1 MNRSPLSLLARGR
14 RRHKKL
20 RADARRPSWA
30 HARPN
35 LPYLFNGYIADSH
48 YKQYKGMEFIRMH
61 ALPRTQLLRITRPRS
76 ACTAPR
82 TRSYAPTL
90 LHSNGSPRS
99 PITFAN
105 TRMHTLLRTRHS
117 HEPVPGSTSTHTHAH
132 NLYTSRTMPVHKSDY
147 AQTMARRGHG
157 PLPTCLARAH
167 THCILPWLIPDMILA
182 QNYPSP
188 NHIGTLEG
196 NIYVPMLYTHS
207 KPKISYQKYHELNQ

>member
-1 MNRSPLSLLARGR
+1 MTLSSTRGGGVYTV
-14 RRHKKL
+14 
-20 RADARRPSWA
+20 A
-30 HARPN
+30 HTHC
-35 LPYLFNGYIADSH
+35 I
-48 YKQYKGMEFIRMH
+48 Q
-61 ALPRTQLLRITRPRS
+61 LRITRPRS